1 MKTKEEKEVSSN
13 NYNVLLPAP
22 MVDGIH
28 KLTIFS
34 INRLLLNLRHF
45 KLPKTKK
52 VSSGLDVVNYLRNI
66 KRQLCLLSN
75 HNSGNTANLL
85 LLKLL
90 FKDLR
95 VFYDFCDSYGFHYCQ
110 TDLIIPYSESEEKIK
125 EYMKIAYINIST
137 RYKILLKEFNLIKF
151 YEQINKMVKIDTNE
165 KFIEK
170 NRSITRK
177 VKKISK
183 LIDFIGRFLYRYT
196 QAILYAYDNY
206 NVEKGMA
213 GHLVPLTI
221 YYMAFYYWI
230 KIINSLLKQYKETM
244 SDDKLKNNIN
254 IKLYKYLSLIIIFIL
269 LKSASLVAYR
279 LLYRACLSYTSQK
292 AIKINHLEK
301 VLNKIVEVL
310 HKICFDVLDEEG
322 EKSAQYVIGLIDRHV
337 RNEKKKNYKSIN
349 REIVGELFGKEKFHA
364 LSRICN
370 EVSYGIAR
378 RRMRTVTTDNERENN
393 RLSKEQED
401 RILKIVGE
409 IYMLSDV
416 VSTRIAW

>member
-1 MKTKEEKEVSSN
+1 MEMKEKEISSN
-13 NYNVLLPAP
+13 NCGILLPTP
-22 MVDGIH
+22 IIDGVH

-52 VSSGLDVVNYLRNI
+52 VSSGLDVVSYLRNV
-66 KRQLCLLSN
+66 KRQLWLLSS
-75 HNSGNTANLL
+75 HNSGNIANFL

-95 VFYDFCDSYGFHYCQ
+95 VFYDFCDSYAFHYCQ
-110 TDLIIPYSESEEKIK
+110 TDLIIPYSESEEKIE
-125 EYMKIAYINIST
+125 EYMKIAYINIFT
-137 RYKILLKEFNLIKF
+137 RYKILLKEFNLVRF
-151 YEQINKMVKIDTNE
+151 YEQVNKMVKIDINE
-165 KFIEK
+165 EFIEK
-170 NRSITRK
+170 NLSTTRK
-177 VKKISK
+177 VKKISE
-183 LIDFIGRFLYRYT
+183 LIDFVGKFLYRYNE
-196 QAILYAYDNY
+196 AILHAYDNY
-206 NVEKGMA
+206 NVEKGIA

-221 YYMAFYYWI
+221 YYMVFYYWI
-230 KIINSLLKQYKETM
+230 KIINSLLKQYKETI

-310 HKICFDVLDEEG
+310 HKICFDILDEEG
-322 EKSAQYVIGLIDRHV
+322 EKSAQYVIGLIDRYM

-349 REIVGELFGKEKFHA
+349 REIVNELFGKEKFHA
-364 LSRICN
+364 LSGICN

-378 RRMRTVTTDNERENN
+378 RRMRTVTTDNEREND
-393 RLSKEQED
+393 RLSKEQAD
-401 RILKIVGE
+401 RILKIIGE

-416 VSTRIAW
+416 ISTRIAW